1 MFPPCISPRYY
12 CFKFAFLLNDPLLVI
27 DWLESCTASL
37 WMWLFV
43 THPGMI
49 LVNDFIFRLQARK
62 KHRKRESVKSGKNK
76 GHMEIGSSIRHME
89 GLSLDHNSS
98 TATCK
103 VCMAVGGCA
112 HTAGSGVELTMPKK
126 RKEKKAGGLTE
137 NPYAFTKGD
146 NFEGKSAVE
155 RARLTIGIACKVCGA
170 SGGCSHTKGGDGRPL
185 KKNPGH
191 IDAEEST
198 KLQSFISPARA
209 ALSPSEGGSA
219 RAALSPSE
227 GGGNGETALTRSIC
241 NSMDFSMSDSKEGV
255 ESPLFGGE
263 QSSEMGF
270 GLEISSP
277 SGDTTVNVA
286 PTPKS
291 GAEGVVY
298 I

>member
-1 MFPPCISPRYY
+1 
-12 CFKFAFLLNDPLLVI
+12 
-27 DWLESCTASL
+27 
-37 WMWLFV
+37 MWLFV

-49 LVNDFIFRLQARK
+49 LVNDFIFRFNARK
-62 KHRKRESVKSGKNK
+62 KYRKKESAKKGKNK
-76 GHMEIGSSIRHME
+76 GHMGIGSSILHME
-89 GLSLDHNSS
+89 SLSLYHNSS
-98 TATCK
+98 TAACK

-112 HTAGSGVELTMPKK
+112 HTAGSGVELTVPKK

-137 NPYAFTKGD
+137 NPYTFTEGA

-155 RARLTIGIACKVCGA
+155 RARLAIGIACKVCGV

-185 KKNPGH
+185 KKNPVH
-191 IDAEEST
+191 IDAESA
-198 KLQSFISPARA
+198 KLQSFLSPARA
-209 ALSPSEGGSA
+209 ALSPT
-219 RAALSPSE
+219 E
-227 GGGNGETALTRSIC
+227 GGGNGETALTRSVC

-263 QSSEMGF
+263 QSSEIGF
-270 GLEISSP
+270 GLEIPSP
-277 SGDTTVNVA
+277 SGDTTVNVV